1 MTHEDVRLHLA
12 EDAGLRLLQSGNAP
26 LVLSFLHAQFKAKPR
41 VTIPHAEL
49 AERLE
54 AHLLALR
61 EREPDAYPS
70 AAPAYLSA
78 WCDEQHRFLRKYFE
92 TGRDE
97 PVYELTPATERVL
110 RWIGELDQT
119 AFVGTESRF
128 LAIFNLLRDIVQKG
142 TEDLDVRLERLEEE
156 KAALEAE
163 IAELRSTGL
172 VERYEAGKTRELFL
186 RASDEARR
194 LLADFR
200 QVEANF
206 RDVTRRVQ
214 ERRLLDEATKGDLVG
229 YVIDED
235 DALKASD
242 QGRSF
247 YAFWRFLISRAKK
260 EEWQGLLEAAY
271 ALPEVEALARDH
283 DLLRHIVCHL
293 SEAGQKVV
301 QSNRRLAEQL
311 RRMLDELPIP
321 VHTKFVEAHAGIL
334 GRLLDVVLP
343 EADVRQGEKDF
354 HRRFGLRYD
363 EPLVRARLLDVR
375 LQARYG
381 VPVADL
387 STPVSEFRRLA
398 WRGARGLIVE
408 NKWTFLTL
416 PPHPNG
422 FALWGGGFGVGVL
435 REVEWLADVPLLYW
449 GDLDAQGF
457 MILSQLRSFLPHARS
472 FLMDGATLDAFRAFV
487 VPGTPLPETDVRALP
502 HLTPAEQALFR
513 RLAEENL
520 RLEQERIPPAFVQK
534 ALEGFWIDE

>member
-110 RWIGELDQT
+110 RWISELDQT

-283 DLLRHIVCHL
+283 DLLRHVVRHL

-311 RRMLDELPIP
+311 RRMLDEAHRQESRRVLALVDEIKRAALEVKDDPP
-321 VHTKFVEAHAGIL
+321 KRRAFVE
-334 GRLLDVVLP
+334 LDGPPEVALP
-343 EADVRQGEKDF
+343 MER
-354 HRRFGLRYD
+354 
-363 EPLVRARLLDVR
+363 PLWTPAETPSFA
-375 LQARYG
+375 LQA
-381 VPVADL
+381 ADA
-387 STPVSEFRRLA
+387 EA
-398 WRGARGLIVE
+398 
-408 NKWTFLTL
+408 
-416 PPHPNG
+416 PP
-422 FALWGGGFGVGVL
+422 L
-435 REVEWLADVPLLYW
+435 REVDLASLFDPFAVEREQLEANVRSVLLHRAQATLAEVVDVYPVEKGLSEVIGYLAIAS
-449 GDLDAQGF
+449 GDVRHLID
-457 MILSQLRSFLPHARS
+457 
-472 FLMDGATLDAFRAFV
+472 DGASEPIVIHDRHRTARRVTLPQVIFTR
-487 VPGTPLPETDVRALP
+487 
-502 HLTPAEQALFR
+502 
-513 RLAEENL
+513 
-520 RLEQERIPPAFVQK
+520 
-534 ALEGFWIDE
+534 

>member
-1 MTHEDVRLHLA
+1 MITPEAIRKKALRAYLTFLAALADGRPFFPWDVPFGKQAWRPKGDYHRFAARREALLA
-12 EDAGLRLLQSGNAP
+12 ASKGERGAGYTVELVPRPMRRYGEQLLPARIFFETE
-26 LVLSFLHAQFKAKPR
+26 VDFLAFLGKTNEAAQFKA
-41 VTIPHAEL
+41 AL
-49 AERLE
+49 AQTS
-54 AHLLALR
+54 AHL
-61 EREPDAYPS
+61 P
-70 AAPAYLSA
+70 
-78 WCDEQHRFLRKYFE
+78 
-92 TGRDE
+92 
-97 PVYELTPATERVL
+97 
-110 RWIGELDQT
+110 
-119 AFVGTESRF
+119 
-128 LAIFNLLRDIVQKG
+128 
-142 TEDLDVRLERLEEE
+142 
-156 KAALEAE
+156 
-163 IAELRSTGL
+163 GL
-172 VERYEAGKTRELFL
+172 VPW
-186 RASDEARR
+186 
-194 LLADFR
+194 LAHHPR
-200 QVEANF
+200 QA
-206 RDVTRRVQ
+206 
-214 ERRLLDEATKGDLVG
+214 LPYLDRWGDLLTVCV
-229 YVIDED
+229 YFLDHP
-235 DALKASD
+235 
-242 QGRSF
+242 QPGR
-247 YAFWRFLISRAKK
+247 YAR
-260 EEWQGLLEAAY
+260 
-271 ALPEVEALARDH
+271 
-283 DLLRHIVCHL
+283 
-293 SEAGQKVV
+293 
-301 QSNRRLAEQL
+301 
-311 RRMLDELPIP
+311 ELPIP

-334 GRLLDVVLP
+334 ARLLDAVLP

-435 REVEWLADVPLLYW
+435 REVGWLADVPLLYW

-534 ALEGFWIDE
+534 ALGGMDDWGFSSVD